1 MAIRYILSDIKHRTR
16 DFFGYLVHGKVLDL
30 MQSQWWTHE
39 QLVEFQNE
47 RLRKMVYHAYT
58 NLPAYR
64 EKYDRHGIHPADI
77 HDISD
82 LEKLPVTTRDEVQ
95 NNPGFVDRR
104 LINETLYTGGST
116 GTSLKYHESF
126 HATKIR
132 WAAHLRGWS
141 WNGYSPGKRIATVS
155 SSQGTLNKRN
165 ALNLYGDLTAENI
178 KENIRILRSFRPEY
192 IRGYVSSLY
201 ILARY
206 ILEND
211 IRIEGVLAIDPISE
225 NLYPYQRET
234 IEQAFNCEVYQE
246 YCANDGGACAW
257 ECDEHRGLHYT
268 MERAII
274 EEVSGELITTDLWNY
289 AMPFIRYKNGDSV
302 RFTGNRCKCDRELA
316 LIEVK
321 GRDNDLIITPSG
333 PVSPSLIM
341 QAGIGLSGGKRFQSN
356 NFQVGISAVQY
367 VQKPGYRL
375 VVNMVK
381 NDQFDKEKLTQFTRN
396 LERVLPGMQINLAE
410 VESIPST
417 TKGKRYFIINEDTEL
432 LRAMHLEGSTASGK
446 PIPGQPDAT

>member
-1 MAIRYILSDIKHRTR
+1 
-16 DFFGYLVHGKVLDL
+16 

-47 RLRKMVYHAYT
+47 RLRKIVHHAYK

-64 EKYDRHGIHPADI
+64 EKFDTHGVHPAEI

-82 LEKLPVTTRDEVQ
+82 LKKLPFTTRDEVQ
-95 NNPGFVDRR
+95 NNPGFINRR

-116 GTSLKYHESF
+116 GTSLKYYESF

-141 WNGYSPGKRIATVS
+141 WNGYRPGKRIAIVS
-155 SSQGTLNKRN
+155 SSQGILNKRN
-165 ALNLYGDLTAENI
+165 ALNLYGDLTSEKI
-178 KENIRILRSFRPEY
+178 KENTKILRSFRPEY

-211 IRIEGVLAIDPISE
+211 IQIEGVLAIDPISE
-225 NLYPYQRET
+225 NLYPYQREI
-234 IEQAFNCEVYQE
+234 IEQAFNCKVYQE

-257 ECDEHRGLHYT
+257 ECNEHQGLHYA

-274 EEVSGELITTDLWNY
+274 EELSGELITTDLWNY

-302 RFTGNRCKCDRELA
+302 RIMDNRCKCGRELA

-321 GRDNDLIITPSG
+321 GRDNDFIITPSG
-333 PVSPSLIM
+333 PVSPSLVM
-341 QAGIGLSGGKRFQSN
+341 QAGIGLGGGKRFQSH
-356 NFQVGISAVQY
+356 NFQNGISAVQY
-367 VQKPGYRL
+367 VQKPGYQL
-375 VVNMVK
+375 VVNIVK
-381 NDQFDKEKLTQFTRN
+381 NHQFDMENTTRFTKN
-396 LERVLPGMQINLAE
+396 LERVLPGMKINLVE

-417 TKGKRYFIINEDTEL
+417 IKGKRYFIINEDTEL
-432 LRAMHLEGSTASGK
+432 LRAMHLEGDTTSGK
-446 PIPGQPDAT
+446 PTLGQPNST